1 MTLLQDLGAPGME
14 EWISAD
20 LNRLR
25 EVSER
30 SWKKGADAVAGNRVL
45 AKYRSG
51 SASVRRSM
59 FCRRQT
65 WPGCTLRTSNGV
77 HKARLVAAVQIAG
90 DAAVSSDR
98 TF

>member
-30 SWKKGADAVAGNRVL
+30 SWKKDADAVAGNRVL

-59 FCRRQT
+59 FCQA
-65 WPGCTLRTSNGV
+65 LHV
-77 HKARLVAAVQIAG
+77 L
-90 DAAVSSDR
+90 SSANMAWLYSAN
-98 TF
+98 